1 MVKTGENQRK
11 GFAKAL
17 SYGIISRLAKKHAGG
32 TEDGVR
38 EKDFDISR

>member
-1 MVKTGENQRK
+1 MVKTGEK
-11 GFAKAL
+11 GLQKPF
-17 SYGIISRLAKKHAGG
+17 SYGIISKLAKKHAGG